1 MANTL
6 GWGGGGE
13 PPSPLAPG
21 PPGTQLDT
29 NTLRGGIGTE
39 PTVAPIAQTWA
50 GTLQRG
56 AWTPPFI
63 SQAPRS
69 HGPLYTPEADL

>member
-1 MANTL
+1 MANTP
-6 GWGGGGE
+6 GWAEGGA

-21 PPGTQLDT
+21 APGTTLDT
-29 NTLRGGIGTE
+29 NTLRGGVASE
-39 PTVAPIAQTWA
+39 PIVASIAQTWA

-56 AWTPPFI
+56 AWTPSFL

-69 HGPLYTPEADL
+69 HGPMRTPEADL